1 MTDLKDALSP
11 LIGAWEGQ
19 STLYLDPDQEGD
31 TQPSSVEVVPAA
43 NGKALLVT
51 YVWHVDDA
59 PERGALL
66 IERDPKQ
73 PGCRAAWVDSWHQ
86 DRVMMILEGQTADAV
101 DMYGK
106 YQAEGW
112 PEWGWR
118 IRLEADGDQ
127 FRLLM
132 WNITPEG
139 QENRAVVGEYARLRE
154 KGGS

>member
-1 MTDLKDALSP
+1 MTELKDLFGP
-11 LIGAWEGQ
+11 LVGRWEGQ
-19 STLYLDPDQEGD
+19 STLYLDPDQDGD
-31 TQPSSVEVVPAA
+31 TQPSTVEVTPAA
-43 NGKALLVT
+43 NGKALLVN

-59 PERGALL
+59 PERGTMLV
-66 IERDPKQ
+66 ERDPKQ

-86 DRVMMILEGQTADAV
+86 NQVMMVLTGSIPDAV

-118 IRLEADGDQ
+118 IRLEANEGR

-139 QENRAVVGEYARLRE
+139 QEGRAVVGEYTRAAVQD
-154 KGGS
+154 GG